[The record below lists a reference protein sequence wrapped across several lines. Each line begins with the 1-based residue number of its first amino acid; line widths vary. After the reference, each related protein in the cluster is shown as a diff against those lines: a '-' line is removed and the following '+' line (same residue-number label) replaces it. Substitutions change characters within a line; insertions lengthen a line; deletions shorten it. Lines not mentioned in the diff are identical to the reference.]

1 MARARNIK
9 PGFFKNEDLASI
21 DPHAR
26 LLFIGLWTHA
36 DKHGRFEVRVE
47 KIKAEIFPYEQ
58 VMLESCLAQLWDKHF
73 LTFYEA
79 DNKRFGQINNWKR
92 HQTPHHKE
100 VESGIPA
107 CKSEKVFTNQD
118 DLHAWLKHGSSITRS
133 RFKQVASCPT
143 DSLNRIPDTG
153 FLDSDVDESSSPVGE
168 DNEQDDP
175 SQVPVDETPSTKKP
189 PAGEPRFI
197 AKHAELPP
205 GVDPA
210 NWQRWCEYR
219 SSKRK
224 PISRHAA
231 RQQVAL
237 LAEQPPDVQRAM
249 VQQSIQND
257 YQGLFVPRGA
267 SHAAGQPGRKPV
279 SEIDRVNEAISRRA
293 QEREAVLSGQW
304 PASDGRG
311 DFLETDVGV
320 VRLPVHAT
328 VRR

>member
-1 MARARNIK
+1 MNYYQFHIADWALHTSHLTLEEEGVYRRLLDHYYDTESPIPEETQPVIRRLRLRGYEEIVGLILEEFFTLEADGWHNRRADKEIEAYQQKAEQARANGRKGGRPKKNKGLAESKPRETQPVISGMQEKSGSKANQEPRTINQEPIK
-9 PGFFKNEDLASI
+9 DLAS
-21 DPHAR
+21 
-26 LLFIGLWTHA
+26 
-36 DKHGRFEVRVE
+36 
-47 KIKAEIFPYEQ
+47 
-58 VMLESCLAQLWDKHF
+58 S
-73 LTFYEA
+73 
-79 DNKRFGQINNWKR
+79 
-92 HQTPHHKE
+92 
-100 VESGIPA
+100 PA
-107 CKSEKVFTNQD
+107 GE
-118 DLHAWLKHGSSITRS
+118 
-133 RFKQVASCPT
+133 
-143 DSLNRIPDTG
+143 DTG
-153 FLDSDVDESSSPVGE
+153 P
-168 DNEQDDP
+168 NDP
-175 SQVPVDETPSTKKP
+175 PEISVDETPSTKKP

-320 VRLPVHAT
+320 VRLPVHTT